1 MSNNRYEFS
10 TMTNVDAKDKAAKEL
25 LDYVSGNTAAIF
37 SGFDRSDVQYQS
49 DRLVKDRNAKELQ
62 KKLEEEEVTKFLM
75 SSRRSEKPAATM
87 QVAMKE
93 KRKGD
98 ELSINITRIVP
109 QKRQRNEVV
118 ELAVGETLS
127 RPDSAP
133 IKKTSESDNNRVDPV
148 KDSILP
154 NESPKITHLVSEL
167 VNYSSDSDS

>member
-98 ELSINITRIVP
+98 ELMYLRIMGFLIDEKRPGKADFSI
-109 QKRQRNEVV
+109 
-118 ELAVGETLS
+118 TLLS
-127 RPDSAP
+127 V
-133 IKKTSESDNNRVDPV
+133 I
-148 KDSILP
+148 
-154 NESPKITHLVSEL
+154 SP
-167 VNYSSDSDS
+167 